1 VARRALLKPLDAS
14 LLPIALLLVA
24 VAVGAA
30 VPMQSAINAQ
40 MALAQGH
47 PLYGALANTLIASAL
62 LASLVVA
69 LRLPPPNLRGAAGGP
84 WWLWIGGVIGAAFVF
99 GALFVAPRIG
109 AAAFAA
115 ATILGSAVASLVID
129 HVGAFGF
136 AARPL
141 DLPRVAGAVCLL
153 VGVFLL
159 QGGGRH

>member
-1 VARRALLKPLDAS
+1 
-14 LLPIALLLVA
+14 
-24 VAVGAA
+24 
-30 VPMQSAINAQ
+30 
-40 MALAQGH
+40 
-47 PLYGALANTLIASAL
+47 
-62 LASLVVA
+62 
-69 LRLPPPNLRGAAGGP
+69 
-84 WWLWIGGVIGAAFVF
+84 VIGAAFVF